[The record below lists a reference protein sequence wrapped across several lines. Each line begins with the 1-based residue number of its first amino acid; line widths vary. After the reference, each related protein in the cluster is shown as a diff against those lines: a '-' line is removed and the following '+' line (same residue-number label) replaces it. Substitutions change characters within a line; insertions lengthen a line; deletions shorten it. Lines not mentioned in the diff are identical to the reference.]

1 MLQVKEI
8 FLFLYATAWKVSVF
22 GVFLVH
28 IFPHSNGII
37 TSNAKKY
44 RSEKLR
50 IRTLFIQSEYLCVFS
65 PNAGKYAPE
74 KLRIRTLFMSVCA
87 DVTRDVQIKDV
98 DTHSHL
104 KIYCQKTT
112 VVLINSKW
120 HDQIVK
126 PKLRL
131 INDWRYK
138 LKSCS
143 ICNFDGV
150 FLEIYFGLEISLTQ
164 EVQIHKRVRTEKP
177 LNTIFLSKPLD
188 HNRFYWKLFFLFLWN
203 L

>member
-1 MLQVKEI
+1 MRKNTDQK
-8 FLFLYATAWKVSVF
+8 
-22 GVFLVH
+22 
-28 IFPHSNGII
+28 N
-37 TSNAKKY
+37 
-44 RSEKLR
+44 
-50 IRTLFIQSEYLCVFS
+50 SEYGHFS
-65 PNAGKYAPE
+65 YSRSISAYSVRMRENMHRKNSEYGH
-74 KLRIRTLFMSVCA
+74 FSCSVCA

-120 HDQIVK
+120 HDQIAK

-131 INDWRYK
+131 INDWRNK

-177 LNTIFLSKPLD
+177 LNTMFLSKPLD